1 MPEARTVWITRAAP
15 AADRTAERVAALGWR
30 PLVAPLLVVRPVKA
44 ALTLDPGEALAF
56 TSSQALHHL
65 DPTTPRGAMVFAVGD
80 ATAEAARAAGFTD
93 VRSAAGD
100 VEALATLILK
110 ARPAAVLHPAAA
122 RTAGDLVR
130 RLSEAGLPA
139 RRVTVYRAEACTA
152 PPAAAMEALSAGAL
166 AAVLIH
172 SPRAGQIAA
181 ELIVAEGG
189 GRRRRFRARPIPR
202 LRRAPCR
209 RRLRPRPRRAC
220 AAGDGAVALV
230 GVADGGR
237 SDLSAAL
244 GKAARGR

>member
-1 MPEARTVWITRAAP
+1 VPEARTVWITRAAP

-65 DPTTPRGAMVFAVGD
+65 DPATPRGAMVFAVGD

-181 ELIVAEGG
+181 ELIAAEGVDV
-189 GRRRRFRARPIPR
+189 
-202 LRRAPCR
+202 
-209 RRLRPRPRRAC
+209 
-220 AAGDGAVALV
+220 AAV
-230 GVADGGR
+230 
-237 SDLSAAL
+237 SAL
-244 GKAARGR
+244 GLSPACVAPLAGAGFGRVRAAPAPQETALLRLLASPTGGDPT